1 MLSMKT
7 TPNHT
12 GVKISGDYFDLDE
25 LNQAIYKVIGKEGE
39 YHGYEGSRLRIL
51 GVSYEIRHAAQGDR
65 NVEFVFN
72 GLHEHTKKQHGFIA
86 PDKNIYFSAEVL
98 WPELLYAAYALRDFV
113 RLYSDKR
120 GDLLADTYTPVIA
133 KFQALVLEC
142 LQGHVPGEEYAA
154 ILEAFRK
161 SPSVNEYAV
170 QYVDLLNLKY
180 IGMNRQQREKSLSAI
195 AMKLTLQDSEYQ
207 AFRKQVI
214 NAAAPGKQPIHEI
227 GIQAEYPEQVEW

>member
-39 YHGYEGSRLRIL
+39 YQGYEGSRLRIL
-51 GVSYEIRHAAQGDR
+51 GISYEIRHAAQGDR
-65 NVEFVFN
+65 NVDFVFN

-98 WPELLYAAYALRDFV
+98 WPELLYAAYALRDFIW
-113 RLYSDKR
+113 LYQGKQ
-120 GDLLADTYTPVIA
+120 GNLLADIHAPAIA
-133 KFQALVLEC
+133 KFQALVLDC
-142 LQGHVPGEEYAA
+142 LQGHVPKEEYEA
-154 ILEAFRK
+154 ILEAFLK
-161 SPSVNEYAV
+161 APTVNGYAT

-180 IGMNRQQREKSLSAI
+180 IDMTRQQREKSLSAI
-195 AMKLTLQDSEYQ
+195 AMKLAMQDPEYQ

-214 NAAAPGKQPIHEI
+214 GAAAPGKQPIHEI
-227 GIQAEYPEQVEW
+227 GIQAEYPENVEW

>member
-25 LNQAIYKVIGKEGE
+25 LNQAIYKVIGKESE
-39 YHGYEGSRLRIL
+39 YQGYEGSRLRIL
-51 GVSYEIRHAAQGDR
+51 GISYEIRHAAQGDR
-65 NVEFVFN
+65 NVDFVFN

-86 PDKNIYFSAEVL
+86 SDKNIYFSTEVL
-98 WPELLYAAYALRDFV
+98 WPELLYAVYALRDFV
-113 RLYSDKR
+113 RLYQGKR
-120 GDLLADTYTPVIA
+120 GDLLADVHTPVIN

-142 LQGHVPGEEYAA
+142 LQGRVPKEEYEA
-154 ILEAFRK
+154 ILQAFRK
-161 SPSVNEYAV
+161 SPSVNDYAI

-180 IGMNRQQREKSLSAI
+180 IDMTRQQREKSLSAI
-195 AMKLTLQDSEYQ
+195 AMKLTLQDPEYQ

-214 NAAAPGKQPIHEI
+214 SAAAPGKQPIHEI
-227 GIQAEYPEQVEW
+227 GIQAEYPENVEW

>member
-51 GVSYEIRHAAQGDR
+51 GISYEIRHAAQGDR

-72 GLHEHTKKQHGFIA
+72 GLHEHTKKQQGFIA
-86 PDKNIYFSAEVL
+86 PDKNIYFSVEVL
-98 WPELLYAAYALRDFV
+98 WPELLYAAHALREFV
-113 RLYSDKR
+113 RLYEIKR
-120 GDLLADTYTPVIA
+120 GDLLADVHAPVIA
-133 KFQALVLEC
+133 KFQALILEC
-142 LQGHVPGEEYAA
+142 LQGHVPNEEYEA
-154 ILEAFRK
+154 ILEAFRN
-161 SPSVNEYAV
+161 SPSVNGYAI

-180 IGMNRQQREKSLSAI
+180 IGMTRPQREKSLSAI
-195 AMKLTLQDSEYQ
+195 AMKLAAQDSDYQ
-207 AFRKQVI
+207 AFRKQVLD
-214 NAAAPGKQPIHEI
+214 AASPAKQPIHEI
-227 GIQAEYPEQVEW
+227 GIQAEYPENVEW